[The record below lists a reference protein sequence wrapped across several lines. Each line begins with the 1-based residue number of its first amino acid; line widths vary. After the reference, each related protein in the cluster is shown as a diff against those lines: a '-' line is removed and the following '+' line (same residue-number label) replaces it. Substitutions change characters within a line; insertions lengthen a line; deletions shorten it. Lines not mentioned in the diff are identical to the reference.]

1 MVTLEKLLKLR
12 AVVKKTVCTY
22 GGFLQ
27 LKTIEPRNLK
37 ELEELIMEDGAMPN
51 LKALV
56 IESSLK
62 MKKLSPGLLERT
74 NLQYLKL
81 FHLSREF
88 IDEVTQIKGED

>member
-1 MVTLEKLLKLR
+1 MVTLEKLPKLR
-12 AVVKKTVCTY
+12 SVVKKTVCTS

-27 LKTIEPRNLK
+27 LETIELRHLK
-37 ELEELIMEDGAMPN
+37 ELEELIVEDGAMSN